1 MEICDRAG
9 SSPQS
14 AKDCLRAV
22 LRRLAH
28 PDPHVQVIF
37 FTHNF
42 RPMFYIYNQVE
53 KLRSRNYQSNRT
65 GVSFFLVIG

>member
-1 MEICDRAG
+1 MYRAERATSENNTSEEWGLIMEICDRAG

-28 PDPHVQVIF
+28 PDPHVQVNF

-42 RPMFYIYNQVE
+42 RPMFY
-53 KLRSRNYQSNRT
+53 
-65 GVSFFLVIG
+65 F